1 MTEELFPIEETL
13 SPRLRWMALHEI
25 RVYENKEMEMPFI
38 ALKGEGKDAV
48 CAKGDT
54 VLDALEGIAEVL
66 QIKLWNQI

>member
-1 MTEELFPIEETL
+1 MTEELFPIIETL

-25 RVYENKEMEMPFI
+25 RVYENKEMDLPFI
-38 ALKGEGKDAV
+38 ASHGEGESAK